1 MTGSLIPD
9 LPAWVVDIIEARAQA
24 TGMSYDEAL
33 LASLNVQAL
42 DPLAQTLGWAAER
55 GIPHKV
61 IARRTHYSR
70 RTVED
75 AASRYKRRRL

>member
-1 MTGSLIPD
+1 MALQMVDI
-9 LPAWVVDIIEARAQA
+9 PAWAHDIIEARAQA
-24 TGMSYDEAL
+24 TGMSFDEAL
-33 LASLNVQAL
+33 FASLNVRAL
-42 DPLAQTLGWAAER
+42 DPQAETLGWAAER

-75 AASRYKRRRL
+75 AASRFKRRRR